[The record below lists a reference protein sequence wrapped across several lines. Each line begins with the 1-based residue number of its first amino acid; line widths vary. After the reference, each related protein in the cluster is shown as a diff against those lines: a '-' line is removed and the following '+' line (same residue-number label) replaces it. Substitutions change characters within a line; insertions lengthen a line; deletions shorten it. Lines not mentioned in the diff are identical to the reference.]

1 MAPENKF
8 MEETILYLL
17 KPKTTNVILTLC
29 SIHFPQWYLS
39 PTAPSYRFMEYYM
52 IPGFVVIEVISVDA
66 YGLHGLL
73 TFTIAPPSMGKAS
86 QMFLEASFSSG
97 VYVTLQTN
105 PHRPFYSVRFYCLMP
120 YFLGENIKDMHPII
134 IKFERVR
141 NILLS
146 AGRSCHKFACS
157 VRT

>member
-39 PTAPSYRFMEYYM
+39 TTAPSYRFMEYYM

-86 QMFLEASFSSG
+86 QMFLEASFFAAG
-97 VYVTLQTN
+97 LRDVTNKPTPPFLQ
-105 PHRPFYSVRFYCLMP
+105 R
-120 YFLGENIKDMHPII
+120 
-134 IKFERVR
+134 
-141 NILLS
+141 
-146 AGRSCHKFACS
+146 
-157 VRT
+157 

>member
-8 MEETILYLL
+8 MEETISYLL

-29 SIHFPQWYLS
+29 SIHFPPMISLPHCPKLQD
-39 PTAPSYRFMEYYM
+39 FMEYYM

-86 QMFLEASFSSG
+86 QMFLEASFLQRG
-97 VYVTLQTN
+97 LRDVTNKPTPPFLQ
-105 PHRPFYSVRFYCLMP
+105 R
-120 YFLGENIKDMHPII
+120 
-134 IKFERVR
+134 
-141 NILLS
+141 
-146 AGRSCHKFACS
+146 
-157 VRT
+157 